1 LFFLVDGAPVG
12 SKKNQVIIGIIIG
25 LGFMALPLFIEGY
38 WIRVVSSIF
47 MYAIITGALNII
59 AGFAGYAAFGNIV
72 FFGIGAY
79 TTAML
84 MLRAGFPWW
93 TGVFIGAILASIFAV
108 LVGLPI
114 LRLRGHYFAIAT
126 LGINRAV
133 EQIALDWGSL
143 TGGGKGITLP
153 LPTME
158 IQSFYAMIYFI
169 MFGLLLLT
177 ILTNFVIARGRLGYA
192 LRAIRDNEDAA
203 EASGIFAPTC
213 KVIAW
218 AISAF
223 ITGLTGGVFAYWFS
237 FIEPATVFD
246 IMIAV
251 KAFVMM
257 MLGGAG
263 TVLGPIIGAFLL
275 ELISETVWGQFLT
288 IHMLIL
294 GIIVVGVV
302 IFIPRGVLDLFRKK
316 ISLSALIRNIKN
328 QSV

>member
-1 LFFLVDGAPVG
+1 V
-12 SKKNQVIIGIIIG
+12 
-25 LGFMALPLFIEGY
+25 LGFVALPFLIEGY
-38 WIRVVSSIF
+38 WVRVTTSIL
-47 MYAIITGALNII
+47 MYAIVTAALNII

-84 MLRAGFPWW
+84 MLRVGFPWW
-93 TGVFIGAILASIFAV
+93 GGVIVGGLLASIYAI
-108 LVGLPI
+108 LLGIPI

-126 LGINRAV
+126 LGINRAT
-133 EQIALDWGSL
+133 EQIALDWGSF

-153 LPTME
+153 LPKME
-158 IQSFYAMIYFI
+158 IQQFYAMIYFI

-177 ILTNFVIARGRLGYA
+177 VLVNFMISRSRLGYA

-203 EASGIFAPTC
+203 EASGIFPARC
-213 KVIAW
+213 KITAW

-223 ITGLTGGVFAYWFS
+223 LTGLTGGVFAYWFS

-263 TVLGPIIGAFLL
+263 TVLGPVLGAFLI
-275 ELISETVWGQFLT
+275 ELISETVWGKFLT
-288 IHMLIL
+288 LHMMIL
-294 GIIVVGVV
+294 GIIMVAVV
-302 IFIPRGVLDLFRKK
+302 ILIPKGMLDMFRRKF
-316 ISLSALIRNIKN
+316 SLAGLWRSLKN
-328 QSV
+328 QAV

>member
-1 LFFLVDGAPVG
+1 MEG
-12 SKKNQVIIGIIIG
+12 KKQKLLILGIIIG
-25 LGFMALPLFIEGY
+25 LGFMVLPLFIGGY
-38 WIRVVSSIF
+38 WIRVLSSIF
-47 MYAIITGALNII
+47 MYAIITSALNII

-72 FFGIGAY
+72 FFGIGSY
-79 TTAML
+79 TTALL
-84 MLRAGFPWW
+84 MLRVGCPWW
-93 TGVFIGAILASIFAV
+93 AGVIIGAILAAIFAI
-108 LVGLPI
+108 LVGLPL

-133 EQIALDWGSL
+133 EQIVLDWGSF

-153 LPTME
+153 LPNME
-158 IQSFYAMIYFI
+158 IQNFYAMIYFI
-169 MFGLLLLT
+169 MFGLLILT
-177 ILTNFVIARGRLGYA
+177 ILTNFLIARGRLGYA

-218 AISAF
+218 TISAF
-223 ITGLTGGVFAYWFS
+223 LTGLTGGVFAYWFS
-237 FIEPATVFD
+237 FIEPAMVFD

-263 TVLGPIIGAFLL
+263 TVLGPVLGAFLL
-275 ELISETVWGQFLT
+275 ELISETVWGQFLW

-294 GIIVVGVV
+294 GIIVIVVV
-302 IFIPRGVLDLFRKK
+302 IFIPRGLLELFRRK
-316 ISLSALIRNIKN
+316 ISLVALIKNIKY

>member
-1 LFFLVDGAPVG
+1 MKGKN
-12 SKKNQVIIGIIIG
+12 KKSWMIGILALIG
-25 LGFMALPLFIEGY
+25 FILLPFLAEGY
-38 WIRVVSSIF
+38 WIRLITSIF

-84 MLRAGFPWW
+84 MLRMGVYWW
-93 TGVFIGAILASIFAV
+93 AGAIVGGFFAAIYATF
-108 LVGLPI
+108 LGIPI

-126 LGINRAV
+126 LGINRAT
-133 EQIALDWGSL
+133 EQIVLDWGSF

-153 LPTME
+153 LPQME
-158 IQSFYAMIYFI
+158 IQTFYAMIYFI
-169 MFGLLLLT
+169 MFGLLLFTVLV
-177 ILTNFVIARGRLGYA
+177 NYFIANSRLGYA
-192 LRAIRDNEDAA
+192 LRAIRENEDAA
-203 EASGIFAPTC
+203 EASGIFAPRC
-213 KVIAW
+213 KIIAW

-223 ITGLTGGVFAYWFS
+223 ITGVTGGVFAYWFS

-263 TVLGPIIGAFLL
+263 TVLGPVFGAFLI
-275 ELISETVWGQFLT
+275 ELISETIWGKFLT
-288 IHMLIL
+288 VHMLIL
-294 GIIVVGVV
+294 GIIMVAIV
-302 IFIPRGVLDLFRKK
+302 IMIPRGILELFRKK
-316 ISLSALIRNIKN
+316 FSLTALWKNIKN
-328 QSV
+328 QAV

>member
-1 LFFLVDGAPVG
+1 MIGCLVV
-12 SKKNQVIIGIIIG
+12 
-25 LGFMALPLFIEGY
+25 LGFIALPFLIEGY
-38 WIRVVSSIF
+38 WIRVSTSIL
-47 MYAIITGALNII
+47 MYAIVTAALNII

-84 MLRAGFPWW
+84 MLRVGFPWW
-93 TGVFIGAILASIFAV
+93 GGVIVGGMLAAIYAILLGI
-108 LVGLPI
+108 PI

-126 LGINRAV
+126 LGINRAT
-133 EQIALDWGSL
+133 EQIALDWGSF

-153 LPTME
+153 LPKME
-158 IQSFYAMIYFI
+158 IQQFYAMIYFI

-177 ILTNFVIARGRLGYA
+177 VLANFIISRSRLGYA

-203 EASGIFAPTC
+203 EASGIFPARC
-213 KVIAW
+213 KITAW

-223 ITGLTGGVFAYWFS
+223 LTGLTGGVFAYWFS

-263 TVLGPIIGAFLL
+263 TVLGPVLGAFLI
-275 ELISETVWGQFLT
+275 EWISETVWGKFLT
-288 IHMLIL
+288 LHMMIL
-294 GIIVVGVV
+294 GIIMVAVV
-302 IFIPRGVLDLFRKK
+302 ILIPKGMLEMFRRKF
-316 ISLSALIRNIKN
+316 SLAGLWRNLKN
-328 QSV
+328 QAV

>member
-1 LFFLVDGAPVG
+1 MKGQY
-12 SKKNQVIIGIIIG
+12 KKFWIFGIIALIG
-25 LGFMALPLFIEGY
+25 FIILPFLAEGY
-38 WIRVVSSIF
+38 WIRVITSIF
-47 MYAIITGALNII
+47 MYAIITAALNII

-84 MLRAGFPWW
+84 MLRVGVYWWAGVIVG
-93 TGVFIGAILASIFAV
+93 GVFAAIYATLLGI
-108 LVGLPI
+108 PI

-126 LGINRAV
+126 LGINRAT
-133 EQIALDWGSL
+133 EQIVLDWGSF

-153 LPTME
+153 LPQME
-158 IQSFYAMIYFI
+158 IQTFSALIYFI
-169 MFGLLLLT
+169 MFGLLLFTVLV
-177 ILTNFVIARGRLGYA
+177 NYFIANSRLGYA
-192 LRAIRDNEDAA
+192 LRAIRENEDAA
-203 EASGIFAPTC
+203 EASGIFAPRC
-213 KVIAW
+213 KIIAW

-223 ITGLTGGVFAYWFS
+223 ITGVTGGVFAYWFS

-263 TVLGPIIGAFLL
+263 TVLGPVFGAFLI
-275 ELISETVWGQFLT
+275 ELISETIWGKFLT

-294 GIIVVGVV
+294 GIIMVAIV
-302 IFIPRGVLDLFRKK
+302 IVIPRGILELFRKK
-316 ISLSALIRNIKN
+316 FSLAALWRNIKN
-328 QSV
+328 QAV

>member
-1 LFFLVDGAPVG
+1 MQRKNTKWVMLGCLVV
-12 SKKNQVIIGIIIG
+12 
-25 LGFMALPLFIEGY
+25 LGFVALPFLIEGY
-38 WIRVVSSIF
+38 WVRVTTSIL
-47 MYAIITGALNII
+47 MYAIVTAALNII

-84 MLRAGFPWW
+84 MLRVGFPWW
-93 TGVFIGAILASIFAV
+93 GGVIVGGLLAAIYAILLGI
-108 LVGLPI
+108 PI

-126 LGINRAV
+126 LGINRAT
-133 EQIALDWGSL
+133 EQIALDWGSF

-153 LPTME
+153 LPKME
-158 IQSFYAMIYFI
+158 IQQFYAMIYFI

-177 ILTNFVIARGRLGYA
+177 VLVNFMISRSRLGYA

-203 EASGIFAPTC
+203 EASGIFPARC
-213 KVIAW
+213 KITAW

-223 ITGLTGGVFAYWFS
+223 LTGLTGGVFAYWFS

-263 TVLGPIIGAFLL
+263 TVLGPALGAFLI
-275 ELISETVWGQFLT
+275 ELISETVWGKFLT
-288 IHMLIL
+288 LHMMIL
-294 GIIVVGVV
+294 GVIMVAVV
-302 IFIPRGVLDLFRKK
+302 ILIPKGMLDMFRRKF
-316 ISLSALIRNIKN
+316 SLAGLWRNLKN
-328 QSV
+328 QAV

>member
-1 LFFLVDGAPVG
+1 MRDDPVQG
-12 SKKNQVIIGIIIG
+12 TRRKEWIIGILVG
-25 LGFMALPLFIEGY
+25 LGFIALPLLMEGY
-38 WIRVVSSIF
+38 WIRVLTSIF
-47 MYAIITGALNII
+47 MYAIITAALNII
-59 AGFAGYAAFGNIV
+59 AGYTGYAAFGNIV
-72 FFGIGAY
+72 FFGVGAY

-84 MLRAGFPWW
+84 MLRIGFYWWAGVIVGGILAAIF
-93 TGVFIGAILASIFAV
+93 AIL
-108 LVGLPI
+108 LGMPI

-126 LGINRAV
+126 LGINRAT
-133 EQIALDWGSL
+133 EQIALDWGNF

-153 LPTME
+153 LPKME
-158 IQSFYAMIYFI
+158 IQNFYAMIYFI

-177 ILTNFVIARGRLGYA
+177 VLTNFLIARSRLGYA

-213 KVIAW
+213 KIIAW
-218 AISAF
+218 SISAF

-263 TVLGPIIGAFLL
+263 TVLGPVFGAFLI
-275 ELISETVWGQFLT
+275 ELISETVWGKFLT
-288 IHMLIL
+288 VHMLIL
-294 GIIVVGVV
+294 GIIMIAVV
-302 IFIPRGVLDLFRKK
+302 ILIPRGMLEVFQKRL
-316 ISLSALIRNIKN
+316 SLMALLKRIKD

>member
-1 LFFLVDGAPVG
+1 MELKKSQTLVGILVA
-12 SKKNQVIIGIIIG
+12 IGFI
-25 LGFMALPLFIEGY
+25 ALPLFVEGY
-38 WIRVVSSIF
+38 WIRVISSIF

-84 MLRAGFPWW
+84 MLRVGFPWW
-93 TGVFIGAILASIFAV
+93 SGVVFGAVLAAIFAILI
-108 LVGLPI
+108 GLPI

-133 EQIALDWGSL
+133 EQIALDWGSF

-153 LPTME
+153 LPQME

-169 MFGLLLLT
+169 LFGLLLLT
-177 ILTNFVIARGRLGYA
+177 IFTNSVIARSRLGYA

-213 KVIAW
+213 KIIAW

-294 GIIVVGVV
+294 GIIVVAVV
-302 IFIPRGVLDLFRKK
+302 IFLPRGVLDLFRKK

>member
-1 LFFLVDGAPVG
+1 VERF
-12 SKKNQVIIGIIIG
+12 SRKQMIIGG
-25 LGFMALPLFIEGY
+25 AVVLWFLLVPLVAEGY
-38 WIRVVSSIF
+38 WIRLTTSIF
-47 MYAIITGALNII
+47 MYAIITGALNLI

-72 FFGIGAY
+72 FFGVGAY

-84 MLRAGFPWW
+84 MLRMGMPWW
-93 TGVFIGAILASIFAV
+93 AGVVIGGILAALYATLLGI
-108 LVGLPI
+108 PI

-126 LGINRAV
+126 LGINRAT
-133 EQIALDWGSL
+133 EQIAHAWGSF

-153 LPTME
+153 LPKME

-169 MFGLLLLT
+169 MMGLLLAT
-177 ILTNFVIARGRLGYA
+177 IVVNYMVARSRLGYA

-203 EASGIFAPTC
+203 ESSGIFAPRC
-213 KVIAW
+213 KIAAW

-263 TVLGPIIGAFLL
+263 TVLGPVAGAFMI
-275 ELISETVWGQFLT
+275 ELISETIWSKFLT
-288 IHMLIL
+288 VHMLIL
-294 GIIVVGVV
+294 GIIMVAVV
-302 IFIPRGVLDLFRKK
+302 IVIPRGMME
-316 ISLSALIRNIKN
+316 LIRKRYSLAALWRNIRN
-328 QSV
+328 QAV

>member
-1 LFFLVDGAPVG
+1 MQRKNTKWVMLGCLVV
-12 SKKNQVIIGIIIG
+12 
-25 LGFMALPLFIEGY
+25 LGFVALPFLIEGY
-38 WIRVVSSIF
+38 WVRVTTSIL
-47 MYAIITGALNII
+47 MYAIVTAALNII

-84 MLRAGFPWW
+84 MLRVGFPWW
-93 TGVFIGAILASIFAV
+93 GGVIVGGLLAAIYAILLGI
-108 LVGLPI
+108 PI

-126 LGINRAV
+126 LGINRAT
-133 EQIALDWGSL
+133 EQIALDWGSF

-153 LPTME
+153 LPKME
-158 IQSFYAMIYFI
+158 IQQFYAMIYFI

-177 ILTNFVIARGRLGYA
+177 VLVNFMISRSRLGYA

-203 EASGIFAPTC
+203 EASGIFPARC
-213 KVIAW
+213 KITAW

-223 ITGLTGGVFAYWFS
+223 LTGLTGGVFAYWFS

-263 TVLGPIIGAFLL
+263 TVLGPVLGAFLI
-275 ELISETVWGQFLT
+275 ELISETVWGKFLT
-288 IHMLIL
+288 LHMMIL
-294 GIIVVGVV
+294 GVIMVAVV
-302 IFIPRGVLDLFRKK
+302 ILIPKGMLDMFRRKF
-316 ISLSALIRNIKN
+316 SLAGLWRNLKN
-328 QSV
+328 QAV

>member
-1 LFFLVDGAPVG
+1 VQ
-12 SKKNQVIIGIIIG
+12 SMRKNLWIIG
-25 LGFMALPLFIEGY
+25 LLVGVGFIALPFLMEGY
-38 WIRVVSSIF
+38 WIRVITSIF
-47 MYAIITGALNII
+47 MCGIITAALNII
-59 AGFAGYAAFGNIV
+59 AGYAGYAAFGNIV

-84 MLRAGFPWW
+84 MLRVGFYWWAGVIV
-93 TGVFIGAILASIFAV
+93 GGILAAIYAIL
-108 LVGLPI
+108 LGMPI

-126 LGINRAV
+126 LGINRAT
-133 EQIALDWGSL
+133 EQIALDWGSF

-153 LPTME
+153 LPKME
-158 IQSFYAMIYFI
+158 IQAFYAMIYFI
-169 MFGLLLLT
+169 MFGLLFLT
-177 ILTNFVIARGRLGYA
+177 ILTNFLISRSRLGYA

-203 EASGIFAPTC
+203 EASGIFAPSC
-213 KVIAW
+213 KIIAW

-223 ITGLTGGVFAYWFS
+223 FTGLTGGIFAYWFS

-263 TVLGPIIGAFLL
+263 TVLGPVFGAFLI
-275 ELISETVWGQFLT
+275 ELISETVWGKFLT

-294 GIIVVGVV
+294 GIIMIVVV
-302 IFIPRGVLDLFRKK
+302 ILIPKGMLEMFRKK
-316 ISLSALIRNIKN
+316 FSLTALWQNIKN

>member
-1 LFFLVDGAPVG
+1 MKNKKQLLIITFL
-12 SKKNQVIIGIIIG
+12 IG
-25 LGFMALPLFIEGY
+25 LGFVILPLLIEGY
-38 WIRVVSSIF
+38 WIRVISSIF
-47 MYAIITGALNII
+47 MYGVVTGALNII
-59 AGFAGYAAFGNIV
+59 AGFAGYAAFGNVV

-79 TTAML
+79 STAML
-84 MLRAGFPWW
+84 MLRVGFPWW
-93 TGVFIGAILASIFAV
+93 GGCVIGAILAAFFAV
-108 LVGLPI
+108 VVGFPV

-133 EQIALDWGSL
+133 EQIALDWGSF

-153 LPTME
+153 LPQME

-169 MFGLLLLT
+169 LFGLLLLT
-177 ILTNFVIARGRLGYA
+177 LLTNFVIARGRLGYA
-192 LRAIRDNEDAA
+192 LRAIRDDEDAA
-203 EASGIFAPTC
+203 EASGIFAPSC

-263 TVLGPIIGAFLL
+263 TVMGPVLGAFLL

-294 GIIVVGVV
+294 GTIVIGVV
-302 IFIPRGVLDLFRKK
+302 IFIPRGMLHLFRQRF
-316 ISLSALIRNIKN
+316 SLSALIRNIKN
-328 QSV
+328 QSI

>member
-1 LFFLVDGAPVG
+1 MV
-12 SKKNQVIIGIIIG
+12 KNRNLLIVGIIIG
-25 LGFMALPLFIEGY
+25 LGFVALPVFIEGY
-38 WIRVVSSIF
+38 WIRVISSIF
-47 MYAIITGALNII
+47 MYAIVTAALNII

-93 TGVFIGAILASIFAV
+93 SGVIVGAILAAFFAI
-108 LVGLPI
+108 LIGLPI

-133 EQIALDWGSL
+133 EQIALDWGSF

-153 LPTME
+153 LPQME
-158 IQSFYAMIYFI
+158 IQRFYAMIYFI
-169 MFGLLLLT
+169 LFGLLLMA
-177 ILTNFVIARGRLGYA
+177 ILTNFLISRGRLGYA

-223 ITGLTGGVFAYWFS
+223 LTGLTGGIFAYWFS

-263 TVLGPIIGAFLL
+263 TVFGPVLGAFLL
-275 ELISETVWGQFLT
+275 EVISETVWGQFLT
-288 IHMLIL
+288 MHMLIL

-302 IFIPRGVLDLFRKK
+302 IFIPRGLLDLFRKK
-316 ISLSALIRNIKN
+316 ISLAALIKNIKN

>member
-1 LFFLVDGAPVG
+1 MAGKYRKPW
-12 SKKNQVIIGIIIG
+12 IIGIIALIG
-25 LGFMALPLFIEGY
+25 FIILPFLAEGY
-38 WIRVVSSIF
+38 WIRVITSIF
-47 MYAIITGALNII
+47 MYAIITAALNII

-84 MLRAGFPWW
+84 MLRVGFYWW
-93 TGVFIGAILASIFAV
+93 AGAIVGGILAAIYAV
-108 LVGLPI
+108 LLGIPI

-126 LGINRAV
+126 LGINRAT
-133 EQIALDWGSL
+133 EQVVLDWGSF

-153 LPTME
+153 LPQME
-158 IQSFYAMIYFI
+158 IQTFYAMIYFI
-169 MFGLLLLT
+169 MFGLLIFTVLV
-177 ILTNFVIARGRLGYA
+177 NFFIARSRLGYA

-203 EASGIFAPTC
+203 EASGIFAPSC
-213 KVIAW
+213 KTIAW

-223 ITGLTGGVFAYWFS
+223 ITGITGGVFAFWFS

-263 TVLGPIIGAFLL
+263 TVLGPVLGAFLI
-275 ELISETVWGQFLT
+275 ELISETVWGKFLT
-288 IHMLIL
+288 VHMLIL
-294 GIIVVGVV
+294 GMIMMAVV
-302 IFIPRGVLDLFRKK
+302 IMIPRGMMDLFRRKF
-316 ISLSALIRNIKN
+316 SLSALLKNIKN
-328 QSV
+328 QAV